1 MVGTEERNVPS
12 EGTPSKIREQI
23 LTENFTTNLWTK
35 IIFLRKRYM
44 EKRCHM
50 IGPNHYQAKLGR
62 GVGEAFTLF
71 A

>member
-1 MVGTEERNVPS
+1 MGTNAY
-12 EGTPSKIREQI
+12 K
-23 LTENFTTNLWTK
+23 NFTTK
-35 IIFLRKRYM
+35 IMAEMKFLRKRYM